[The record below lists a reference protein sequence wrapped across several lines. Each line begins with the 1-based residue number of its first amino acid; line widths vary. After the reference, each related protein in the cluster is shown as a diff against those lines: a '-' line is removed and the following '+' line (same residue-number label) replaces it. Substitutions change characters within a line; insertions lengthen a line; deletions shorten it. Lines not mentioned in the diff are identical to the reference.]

1 MLKIGIKYL
10 NGITALLFDKGERIE
25 TLTVPITSKPDKIIL
40 CGNGYEIDINDD
52 VNEEAYESIKD
63 LITIW

>member
-1 MLKIGIKYL
+1 
-10 NGITALLFDKGERIE
+10 LLFDKGERIE

-40 CGNGYEIDINDD
+40 CGNGFEIDINDH